1 MSGSNSKRVKVA
13 DLNIKG
19 LLDKLFFLL
28 QPSYMG
34 FFIKSFF
41 LPILSYHHDDFCH
54 HVKHL
59 FSEAG
64 LGWAQRA
71 PSECGHFSS
80 VGSSSPE
87 VAFCAIGKYTACMM
101 WCHFM
106 QKSVTHCPC
115 VLWHHLLLLCIYF
128 VINAGCFPIAS
139 GHNDCCNLL
148 SAKSDTICRQKHI
161 IVYIIFK

>member
-1 MSGSNSKRVKVA
+1 MAPTRVKIA
-13 DLNIKG
+13 YLHIKC
-19 LLDKLFFLL
+19 LLDNLFFLL
-28 QPSYMG
+28 QPPYIHGG
-34 FFIKSFF
+34 FLLNHSSFLSCLITTVTSVAMWSICF
-41 LPILSYHHDDFCH
+41 LRQDYDEPREPPL
-54 HVKHL
+54 
-59 FSEAG
+59 
-64 LGWAQRA
+64 Q
-71 PSECGHFSS
+71 CGHFCGVRSS
-80 VGSSSPE
+80 HPE
-87 VAFCAIGKYTACMM
+87 VAFCPLGKYAACMM